1 LPRGRYQQKQW
12 DQREDAILV
21 ALETLA
27 AARGFAQV
35 TMDDLADAVGISK
48 ATLYQHFERK
58 DDMLIRVIAR
68 HAEEF
73 VEWLNSTTDQPPIE
87 RLRQTIRY
95 LMENHTMPPLFRM
108 GHDEVL
114 PVFNSSPELIAQ
126 HDHMLSL
133 LSDIIRQGQA
143 AHEIAA
149 DIAPEVVIR
158 AMWALSSV
166 SRQEAE
172 SPERKLPSLDDYADQ
187 LITLFERGIRSD
199 Q

>member
-12 DQREDAILV
+12 DQREDAILA

-27 AARGFAQV
+27 AARGFARV

-48 ATLYQHFERK
+48 ATLYHHFASK
-58 DDMLIRVIAR
+58 YDMLIRVIAR
-68 HAEEF
+68 HAEGF
-73 VEWLNSTTDQPPIE
+73 VAWLNCIADQPPIE
-87 RLRQTIRY
+87 RLCQTVRY
-95 LMENHTMPPLFRM
+95 LMENHTISPLFSIGR
-108 GHDEVL
+108 DEVL
-114 PVFNSSPELIAQ
+114 PVFNSSPDLIAQ
-126 HDHMLSL
+126 HDHLLRL
-133 LSDIIRQGQA
+133 LSDIVQQGQA

-172 SPERKLPSLDDYADQ
+172 SPERGLPSPSDYADQ
-187 LITLFERGIRSD
+187 LITLFERGIRCD
-199 Q
+199 R